1 MVDQTFPNW
10 PPLAVGSIEL
20 RSAGFTGM
28 ALLIL
33 SEASLFAYLFFAYFY
48 FSVQPHSGAWP
59 PSGPPSFKYSAP
71 QAAIMLIGCVTMW
84 WANRSAARGAR
95 GAVLIGLVVSFTLA
109 LGFIA
114 LQFIDWYGKPYP
126 LATDAYSSFYFV
138 ITGAHLTHVVAG
150 ALMIAAVFTWTALGY
165 LGPVRHVPIL
175 ATALYWYFLAI
186 AYLWLF
192 FTLYGTP
199 RLA

>member
-1 MVDQTFPNW
+1 MVDQVFPNR
-10 PPLAVGSIEL
+10 PALAVGSIGM

-28 ALLIL
+28 ALLVL
-33 SEASLFAYLFFAYFY
+33 SEASVFAYLFFSYFY
-48 FSVQPHSGAWP
+48 FSVQPHSSAWP
-59 PSGPPSFKYSAP
+59 PGGPPSFKYSAP
-71 QAAIMLIGCVTMW
+71 PAAIMVIGCLTMW

-95 GAVLIGLVVSFTLA
+95 PAVLLALLLSLLLA

-114 LQFIDWYGKPYP
+114 LQFGDWYSKPFS

-150 ALMIAAVFTWTALGY
+150 ALMVAAVLVWAALGY
-165 LGPVRHVPIL
+165 FGPVRHAPIL
-175 ATALYWYFLAI
+175 ITAFYWYFLAA

-192 FTLYGTP
+192 FTISGTP
-199 RLA
+199 D